1 MANIVELM
9 KNEDEHSDIE
19 DTHKTAE
26 EILTAR
32 REKRKAYMRA
42 YKKKKYNAD
51 DKIKKD
57 NKIYYYKY
65 KYKMSDSDV
74 KKFKSRTPLVARLRK
89 SLSELY
95 EATDKEFMKD
105 VLAEYI

>member
-1 MANIVELM
+1 MAYIVQLM
-9 KNEDEHSDIE
+9 LNENEIDKETPD
-19 DTHKTAE
+19 KTEE
-26 EILTAR
+26 EILHAR

-42 YKKKKYNAD
+42 YKKKKYNSN

-65 KYKMSDSDV
+65 KYNMSDSDV
-74 KKFKSRTPLVARLRK
+74 KKFKSHTPLVARLRK
-89 SLSELY
+89 SLAELN
-95 EATDKEFMKD
+95 EATDKEFMKG

>member
-9 KNEDEHSDIE
+9 LNENETDKETPE
-19 DTHKTAE
+19 KTE
-26 EILTAR
+26 KEILLAR
-32 REKRKAYMRA
+32 KEKRKAYMRA
-42 YKKKKYNAD
+42 YKKKKYNSN

-65 KYKMSDSDV
+65 KYNMSDSDV
-74 KKFKSRTPLVARLRK
+74 KKFKSHTPLVARLRK
-89 SLSELY
+89 SLAELY
-95 EATDKEFMKD
+95 EATDKEFMKG